1 MLRAI
6 VECDGDAT
14 TSEIRDVTGLS
25 NSQVAYRRSKLEE
38 FGLIEVRAGEPTGSR
53 TPPKVHSLTETAR
66 THVDAGLFDLYS
78 VPVTSDVEQL
88 GTQFNHLRDRV
99 DELTVAIE
107 RLEETVEAMQD
118 DYDRRIGTAGEVR
131 EATDG
136 RTLAYAMSTIP
147 DEVDDLDEER
157 REEIED
163 LDDRKKDRLRVF
175 Q

>member
-6 VECDGDAT
+6 VECDGEAT

-25 NSQVAYRRSKLEE
+25 NSQVAYRRTKLEE
-38 FGLIEVRAGEPTGSR
+38 FELIEVRSGEPTGSR
-53 TPPKVHSLTETAR
+53 TPPKVHVLTETAR

-99 DELTVAIE
+99 DELTRAIE

-118 DYDRRIGTAGEVR
+118 DYERRIGTPGEVR

-136 RTLAYAMSTIP
+136 RTLAYALSTIQ
-147 DEVDDLDEER
+147 DEVDELDEEL
-157 REEIED
+157 REELEE